1 MAHVSGYRHSESRPP
16 PSVWPAHPAATG
28 HRKWETTG
36 VQESNTQQLRRL
48 REDIDRAGY
57 YPALV
62 ADVLEIALA
71 GEQIVAHLVHPETVF
86 DRAEVRRHIT
96 ALTLTPTRLIIA
108 HVDDVPGSTPDDDH
122 SAAAT
127 TESVALSSI
136 RSIALTHVVSDP
148 AAYTPGSGSSEIT
161 LALNWGSVQRLD
173 LEPATCPDPDCE
185 ADHGY
190 TGSSVPDDLVVRI
203 SAAAEG
209 PDATAQA
216 LRFAAALSAATS
228 T

>member
-1 MAHVSGYRHSESRPP
+1 MQDS
-16 PSVWPAHPAATG
+16 
-28 HRKWETTG
+28 
-36 VQESNTQQLRRL
+36 QTQQLRRL
-48 REDIDRAGY
+48 RSDIERAGY

-62 ADVLEIALA
+62 ADVLKVALA
-71 GEQIVAHLVHPETVF
+71 DEQIVAHLVHPETVF
-86 DRAEVRRHIT
+86 DRTEVRRHVT
-96 ALTLTPTRLIIA
+96 ALTLTATRLIIA
-108 HVDDVPGSTPDDDH
+108 HVDDVPGASPDEGH

-136 RSIALTHVVSDP
+136 RSVALTHVVSDP
-148 AAYTPGSGSSEIT
+148 ASYAPGAGGTEIT

-173 LEPATCPDPDCE
+173 LEPASCPDPDCE

-209 PDATAQA
+209 KDATDQA
-216 LRFAAALSAATS
+216 LAFAAALSAATC

>member
-1 MAHVSGYRHSESRPP
+1 MQKS
-16 PSVWPAHPAATG
+16 
-28 HRKWETTG
+28 
-36 VQESNTQQLRRL
+36 QTQQRRQLRS
-48 REDIDRAGY
+48 DIERAGY

-62 ADVLEIALA
+62 TDVLEIALA
-71 GEQIVAHLVHPETVF
+71 DEEIVTHLVHPETVF
-86 DRAEVRRHIT
+86 DRSEVRRHVT

-108 HVDDVPGSTPDDDH
+108 HVDDVPGSGPDDDP

-136 RSIALTHVVSDP
+136 RSMALTHVVSDP
-148 AAYTPGSGSSEIT
+148 ASYAPGSGSSEIT

-173 LEPATCPDPDCE
+173 MEPASCPDPDCE

-190 TGSSVPDDLVVRI
+190 TGTAVPDDLVVRI

-209 PDATAQA
+209 RDATAQA
-216 LRFAAALSAATS
+216 LAFAAALSAATS